1 MSTRLY
7 NMLCDII
14 NETYKENTKSELLQE
29 YKKFYL
35 EYSNKIGSTDGNYS
49 WKNHKIVVRNLFK
62 DDKILLFTTLRSLA
76 HHIDF
81 RNRGKTNSEWQYYA
95 EFERLLRTS
104 IVMGLISFLDIKDV
118 ELNDKESKILYKLE
132 KEDLSAEKYKQGIIV
147 FRVSNCF
154 NVKDKLKQHN
164 YKWLSNE
171 KVWEKEVP
179 EENVDDEISYLET
192 FINLENLT
200 THSASELLLTGYMF
214 VLVYECYDNREL
226 LKQRGYKFD
235 GKESAWKKRL
245 NVEEVKYE
253 VGKLAKLGFRTV
265 KTKSA

>member
-132 KEDLSAEKYKQGIIV
+132 KEDLSAEKYKQGIYLL
-147 FRVSNCF
+147 F
-154 NVKDKLKQHN
+154 LKC
-164 YKWLSNE
+164 L
-171 KVWEKEVP
+171 
-179 EENVDDEISYLET
+179 I
-192 FINLENLT
+192 I
-200 THSASELLLTGYMF
+200 
-214 VLVYECYDNREL
+214 
-226 LKQRGYKFD
+226 LK
-235 GKESAWKKRL
+235 
-245 NVEEVKYE
+245 
-253 VGKLAKLGFRTV
+253 
-265 KTKSA
+265 